1 MLTGNRVNV
10 GTIAIA
16 LFREIEQCPDLVEGK
31 AEIAGAADEAQT
43 AKVPTAI
50 AAIGTARQRNARGIA
65 GLIVRLEFQMGSFS
79 GQAVVQQLAVIGV
92 PCGAGAC
99 GVGQKHTASAMRTAG
114 LISR

>member
-79 GQAVVQQLAVIGV
+79 GQCRRAHHL
-92 PCGAGAC
+92 PP
-99 GVGQKHTASAMRTAG
+99 TAG
-114 LISR
+114 RRPAPTNCPFGP